1 MMEVGTLNKRSIE
14 KYTLSQSRDRRMYV
28 NTYCKFETALDIL
41 IGKWKPVILLR
52 LLNHGTMRFSEL
64 QKSIP
69 DITKKMLTQQL
80 RELEYHDIVHR
91 EVYKEIPPR
100 VEYSITEY
108 GQRMTPLLQAM
119 NDWGVNHIA
128 HLQELYGEER
138 AE

>member
-100 VEYSITEY
+100 VEYSITDY

>member
-14 KYTLSQSRDRRMYV
+14 KYTLSQSRDRRMCV